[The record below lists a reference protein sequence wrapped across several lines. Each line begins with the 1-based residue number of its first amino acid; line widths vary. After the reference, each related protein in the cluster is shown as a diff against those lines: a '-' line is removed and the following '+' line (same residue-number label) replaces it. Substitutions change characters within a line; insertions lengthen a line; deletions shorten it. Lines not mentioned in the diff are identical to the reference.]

1 MTHELELCSRSLV
14 AKRVY
19 VQQDILYT
27 LKQLWVPKPAQRFQD
42 LVSGCP
48 IVGDFLKSLRW
59 HWSIPYAGPHRQ
71 PGGKQKYPT
80 RRNYQQKNWISCNR
94 INKPLTVQADQ
105 RNVTNIYGLQG
116 AIVCSSQPK
125 AQTKYN
131 KFKINPISIMN
142 VLRVPRVLARRTA
155 GQKSVCNR
163 RIPRRANSIAVI
175 RNFVGPQAT
184 TELES
189 KVHVALHVK

>member
-1 MTHELELCSRSLV
+1 
-14 AKRVY
+14 
-19 VQQDILYT
+19 
-27 LKQLWVPKPAQRFQD
+27 
-42 LVSGCP
+42 
-48 IVGDFLKSLRW
+48 
-59 HWSIPYAGPHRQ
+59 
-71 PGGKQKYPT
+71 
-80 RRNYQQKNWISCNR
+80 
-94 INKPLTVQADQ
+94 
-105 RNVTNIYGLQG
+105 
-116 AIVCSSQPK
+116 
-125 AQTKYN
+125 
-131 KFKINPISIMN
+131 MN